1 MSGGVWR
8 RSGWLRRIRAGG
20 AGIARLLLL
29 AFALQLTVPT
39 LELGGIAALA
49 GEAALRADLQSS
61 LCHDPNSGSPPQPD
75 AAPGTGIKHCLF
87 CLPMAGSSAAAPEAP
102 VLAAPA
108 LVADVIGLK
117 GADDQ
122 IPTTARPAFARP
134 RAPPSSP
141 RAV

>member
-49 GEAALRADLQSS
+49 GEAAFRADLQSS
-61 LCHDPNSGSPPQPD
+61 LCHDPNSESAPLPD
-75 AAPGTGIKHCLF
+75 TAPGTGIKHCIF
-87 CLPMAGSSAAAPEAP
+87 CLPMAGTSTTAPEAP
-102 VLAAPA
+102 LLAELA
-108 LVADVIGLK
+108 LAADVIDLQVTN
-117 GADDQ
+117 DQ
-122 IPTTARPAFARP
+122 IPATARPAFARP

-141 RAV
+141 RTV